1 MFDSLKDTNNKKIE
15 NKKKKI
21 IKNRLEELINH
32 L

>member
-1 MFDSLKDTNNKKIE
+1 MFDSLTDTNNKNIE
-15 NKKKKI
+15 KKMKKI